1 MCAHWD
7 EMKCLKWNGEK
18 RWKKKTIECH
28 KNVYFHFLNVLN
40 LIFWKILCCLFWMM
54 YVPTQRSCGSQE
66 HSRTS
71 SIFIFLL
78 KNENK
83 KKKHTERQK
92 GKKRQQTRSH
102 SIRLVIAGTLINM
115 RRGKIIQ
122 KFVCTHSNHLMNII
136 KRQKWIDAI

>member
-1 MCAHWD
+1 MLLKPIYIDYYVGNDSSISLKNCVLI
-7 EMKCLKWNGEK
+7 EMRWNVLNEMEK
-18 RWKKKTIECH
+18 KMEKKTIECH

-83 KKKHTERQK
+83 KKNTPRDRK
-92 GKKRQQTRSH
+92 GKKTTDTLTLNSISH
-102 SIRLVIAGTLINM
+102 
-115 RRGKIIQ
+115 RRY
-122 KFVCTHSNHLMNII
+122 FN
-136 KRQKWIDAI
+136 

>member
-1 MCAHWD
+1 
-7 EMKCLKWNGEK
+7 MKWRKK
-18 RWKKKTIECH
+18 RKKKTIECH

-40 LIFWKILCCLFWMM
+40 LIFRKILCCLFWMM

-66 HSRTS
+66 QSRTS

-78 KNENK
+78 KNEK
-83 KKKHTERQK
+83 KKNERQK
-92 GKKRQQTRSH
+92 GKKRRQTRSH

>member
-1 MCAHWD
+1 M
-7 EMKCLKWNGEK
+7 EK
-18 RWKKKTIECH
+18 KKKKKTIECH

-40 LIFWKILCCLFWMM
+40 LIFRKILCCLFWMM

-66 HSRTS
+66 QSRTS

-78 KNENK
+78 KNEK
-83 KKKHTERQK
+83 KKNERQK
-92 GKKRQQTRSH
+92 GKKRRQTRSH